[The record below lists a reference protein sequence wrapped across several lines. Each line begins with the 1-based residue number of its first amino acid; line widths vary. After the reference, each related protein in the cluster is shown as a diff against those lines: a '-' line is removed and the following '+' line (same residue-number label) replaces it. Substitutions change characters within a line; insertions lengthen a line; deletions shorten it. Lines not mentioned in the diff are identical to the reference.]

1 METSTAAPAPPG
13 RIVRPRNQGLFGL
26 PPMLRYAADRRMVG
40 MILTFFALET
50 WQWVAPPQSWWVKV
64 PVFLA
69 TCAVSFLGAV
79 ATHNTLHCPVFH
91 AGWMNSLWQVAL
103 TLTYGHPVCSFVPGH
118 NLSHH
123 RHTETRRDIM
133 RTSKA
138 RFRWN
143 LLNLLFFASSIS
155 STILGA
161 EIGYLRA
168 TWRRRPRWGR
178 QLLLETSVWL
188 GLLAV
193 LFVVEWRKALVY
205 VMIPHAYAAWGIVTM
220 NLLQHDGC
228 DPESKVNHSRNFVG
242 AALNWWTFNNGY
254 HTIHHMRPG
263 RASASTGR
271 RWCCRTR
278 APTSRGSTFPPRAA
292 GRRRQLDGRASGTL
306 TTCKR
311 GGGALTTAAICLSL
325 RLPKGAWSGFVRECL
340 RDGSHAIVD
349 A

>member
-193 LFVVEWRKALVY
+193 LFVVDWRKALVY

-263 RASASTGR
+263 LHWSLAPEAHARLVAPFVHPALEQTNLPRYVFGQFVVPGGR
-271 RWCCRTR
+271 KR
-278 APTSRGSTFPPRAA
+278 F
-292 GRRRQLDGRASGTL
+292 DGTPLVLQDPGADEPWFDL
-306 TTCKR
+306 PAE
-311 GGGALTTAAICLSL
+311 GGGAAQTA
-325 RLPKGAWSGFVRECL
+325 
-340 RDGSHAIVD
+340 
-349 A
+349 